1 MRCGPGPG
9 QPGPISVSGFRERQI
24 KTADRIA
31 AGPYLVRHRLQP
43 YYFEIVSWRAC
54 VRQDR
59 ALTSAYAS
67 VLPAAA
73 FLVGLTS
80 AAVADNLTRLAT
92 LTGRCIALTAMDV
105 VTDPSLCTNKVV
117 NIEYPN
123 GRIGFLFTMM
133 KKGDPKPLVVSFFG
147 DGKNQLHIDAD
158 TAMQP
163 IDRVHFT
170 FQGSTD
176 DLIVAGS
183 CRFSNPYK
191 GTPARV
197 SCSVDSNQGKFAG
210 DFVSN
215 GIAPNTSQMR

>member
-1 MRCGPGPG
+1 
-9 QPGPISVSGFRERQI
+9 
-24 KTADRIA
+24 
-31 AGPYLVRHRLQP
+31 
-43 YYFEIVSWRAC
+43 
-54 VRQDR
+54 VRQDTAVTR
-59 ALTSAYAS
+59 ANAS
-67 VLPAAA
+67 VWLGVA
-73 FLVGLTS
+73 FSVGLTS

-92 LTGRCIALTAMDV
+92 LTGKCTAITAMDV
-105 VTDPSLCTNKVV
+105 VSDPSLCINKVV

-133 KKGDPKPLVVSFFG
+133 KKGDPKPVVVSFFG

-176 DLIVAGS
+176 DLVVAGS

-215 GIAPNTSQMR
+215 GTPPNTSQMR